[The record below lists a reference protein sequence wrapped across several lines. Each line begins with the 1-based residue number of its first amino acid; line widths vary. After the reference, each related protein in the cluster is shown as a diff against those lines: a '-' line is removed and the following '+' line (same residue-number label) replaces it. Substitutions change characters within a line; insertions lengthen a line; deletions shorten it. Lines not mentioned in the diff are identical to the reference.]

1 MHRQINDEARRIAVN
16 MGKLPELLRR
26 SRSPAPARWCRCDK
40 EAAGPTGTSGVLLI
54 LGLEVGRPA
63 HLRDTLAPAVIDI
76 AVGAGWKSGLDG
88 PGRREAAL
96 GHSLRVAKFAK
107 RGFDVAFDVIRCVWI
122 FC

>member
-16 MGKLPELLRR
+16 MGKLPELLRKIGIIR
-26 SRSPAPARWCRCDK
+26 RPAPARWCRCDK

-63 HLRDTLAPAVIDI
+63 YLRDSLAPAVIDI

-96 GHSLRVAKFAK
+96 GH
-107 RGFDVAFDVIRCVWI
+107 D
-122 FC
+122 